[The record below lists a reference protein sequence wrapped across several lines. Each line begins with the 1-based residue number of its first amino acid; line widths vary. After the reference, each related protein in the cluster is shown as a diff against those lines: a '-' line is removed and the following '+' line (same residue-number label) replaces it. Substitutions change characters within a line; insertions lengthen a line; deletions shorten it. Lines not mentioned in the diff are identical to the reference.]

1 MSERRA
7 LLQAVLLTPL
17 ALALRTA
24 SAEATD
30 YASAAEVFEAIDRLE
45 ADAAARLRRLG
56 RQSPAA
62 RAFTASALADHERH
76 RRVRAR
82 HRARLRL
89 GAATVATAL
98 VESEAAS
105 LAHLRAAQEAL
116 VYAHAEGFPA
126 LGDAFA
132 VRDLMANMV
141 DLARHLSVI
150 DLWIEREE
158 AGG

>member
-7 LLQAVLLTPL
+7 LLKAALLTPV
-17 ALALRTA
+17 ALALRTTC
-24 SAEATD
+24 AEATD
-30 YASAAEVFEAIDRLE
+30 YASAAEVFESIDRLE

-62 RAFTASALADHERH
+62 RAFAASALADHERH

-82 HRARLRL
+82 QRARLRL
-89 GAATVATAL
+89 GAAAVATAA
-98 VESEAAS
+98 ESEDAS
-105 LAHLRAAQEAL
+105 LAGLRAAQEAL
-116 VYAHAEGFPA
+116 VYAHAEGCPA
-126 LGDAFA
+126 LGEELA
-132 VRDLMANMV
+132 VHELMANMV

-158 AGG
+158 ARG